1 MAVVRYVLGLRQL
14 EEQGTELAQTAHTVA
29 LTPRLL
35 VGLLLHH
42 QEDLTSQEQQALT
55 QALQSNVQVQRG
67 ATLFQQFLQM
77 VRTRHGEELDEW
89 LHAAFHA
96 GIPELRSFVVK
107 LRQDQEAVQA
117 GLVLSVSN
125 GVVEGHVHRLKYLK
139 RQMYGRANF
148 DLLRLRVLHGP

>member
-1 MAVVRYVLGLRQL
+1 V
-14 EEQGTELAQTAHTVA
+14 ELAQTSQTIA

-42 QEDLTSQEQQALT
+42 SKDLTTEEQQAVKE
-55 QALQSNVQVQRG
+55 ALQLHEQIRRG

-89 LHAAFHA
+89 LHSAFHA

-107 LRQDQEAVQA
+107 LRQDQEAV
-117 GLVLSVSN
+117 
-125 GVVEGHVHRLKYLK
+125 
-139 RQMYGRANF
+139 
-148 DLLRLRVLHGP
+148 